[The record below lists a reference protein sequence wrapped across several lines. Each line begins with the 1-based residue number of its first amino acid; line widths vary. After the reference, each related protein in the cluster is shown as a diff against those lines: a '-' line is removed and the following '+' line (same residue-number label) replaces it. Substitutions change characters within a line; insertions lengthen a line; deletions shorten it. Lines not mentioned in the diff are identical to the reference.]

1 MADTNEAY
9 LKLITSEYSTKPLF
23 NAYVAAFLNMLSPD
37 VDMYNSFNG
46 LFNIDAAVGDQLDK
60 IGQLLNASRQLPI
73 VDADIPSVLND
84 EYYRTVLKAK
94 IMASQWD
101 GTREGLEEILNTLLP
116 NANYDIIDSQD
127 MNYQVALLDKSLD
140 ATLQALLFQGYILPK
155 PAGIGAS
162 YNIYEQ
168 ELFGWDSDTTFIKG
182 WDQAAWGTT

>member
-116 NANYDIIDSQD
+116 NTNYDIIDSQD
-127 MNYQVALLDKSLD
+127 MNYQIALLDKSLD

-168 ELFGWDSDTTFIKG
+168 ELFGWDSDTSFIKG